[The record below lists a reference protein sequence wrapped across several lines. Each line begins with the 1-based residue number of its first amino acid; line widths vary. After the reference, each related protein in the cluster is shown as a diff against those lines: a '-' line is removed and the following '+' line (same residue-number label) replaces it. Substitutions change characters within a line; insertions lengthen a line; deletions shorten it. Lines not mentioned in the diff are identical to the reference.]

1 MNFNSDFRYD
11 LEIGQIYEKQ
21 LNDLFGKKIEVKR
34 DFKCLETGN
43 IFVEYESRNKK
54 SGLASTEAE
63 YWCYWLSDEHCI
75 FIKTERLKEMCRKYI
90 GTNRDIL
97 GGDLNTSKGILLP
110 IIDLLKKK

>member
-75 FIKTERLKEMCRKYI
+75 FIKTERLKQMCRKYI

>member
-34 DFKCLETGN
+34 DFRCLETGN
-43 IFVEYESRNKK
+43 IFIEYESRNKK
-54 SGLASTEAE
+54 SGIATTEAD
-63 YWCYWLSDEHCI
+63 YWCYWLSNEHCI
-75 FIKTERLKEMCRKYI
+75 FIKTSRLKEMCRIYI
-90 GTNRDIL
+90 GTNRDVL

-110 IIDLLKKK
+110 TIDLLKS